1 MGLEL
6 KEALRGLCLSY
17 GWSYA
22 VCWRVKSRDSIL
34 LMWEDAYYEEQIG
47 MLVEKMLHQV
57 HLVGEGIIGKVA
69 FTGKHRWIFSDAYYG
84 ESSPIG
90 PFENQVVLQDTAEW
104 HRQFLAGIKTI
115 AIVAVSPQ
123 IVVQFGSNQK
133 ILERLEFV
141 DHAKSL
147 FQQMQSAQGTFLYE
161 KSPKAFDTG
170 TYDSCATFASI
181 PPCNISSSYYE
192 NIKFLDDDCKE
203 LTTKAQCGTIPTQY
217 STPST
222 MGLHHGSLPRHGL
235 AAPVLPRSTCATK
248 DSRELLKKM
257 TAFSSNSSISLVNQ
271 CQKVGADCQV
281 ISSTTY
287 MQMPHVL
294 QQSYTSSTSNS
305 DFTSPS
311 MTTWSSD
318 VSSLTSMEQELL
330 SGMRIQRSPTVFPK
344 NSETND
350 PCGNMFRNFQEN
362 SILTPFYNT
371 NRTVDAMHGTAYG
384 TGKLAD
390 TQHTSPLFH
399 VAEGSPFL
407 PQLPKELASVNT
419 FLGGSGPIG
428 ATFDHSNPILV
439 NNLNRWT
446 APPVRQVNN
455 GLTAPTND
463 NLLQALGVTHLSS
476 GFVDGDIISGIPVVD
491 VPHSL
496 ENSPDCK
503 TDTLKEVS
511 KGKENSLNVPS
522 HLAAD
527 KDLLDRMRT
536 DPRCNQG
543 QGCWDDIILPLGSGT
558 PSNLSMD
565 VPECVSEI
573 DAGSM
578 TGPKKGFFPDVGL
591 EQLLDAVVSN
601 VNLVASHNS
610 DNRMSTTTSTQTV
623 STSVYS
629 NQVPLVGCIS
639 GSMNALLSECDSL
652 KNSNESQNEVLSKSL
667 VSSWIDSNYNTKSE
681 SAGVS
686 QPNRSGESVKLS
698 KKRARPG
705 ESARPRPKDRQ
716 QIQDRVKELREI
728 VPNGAKCS
736 IDALLDRTIKHMHFL
751 QSVTKYADKLKQID
765 EPKIIGKESGVVLK
779 DASSGSGTGATWAFE
794 VEGQT
799 MVCPI
804 LVEDLNPPGQ
814 MLVEML
820 CEERGFFLE
829 IADTIRGFGL
839 TILKGVM
846 EVRDDKIWARFVIEA
861 NRDVTRMDIFLSL
874 VGLLQQTTG
883 SSSSESHPNK
893 VADCSVPVIAD
904 YQQSPMPIPIS
915 SADGIQ

>member
-147 FQQMQSAQGTFLYE
+147 FQQMQSAQGIFLYE

-330 SGMRIQRSPTVFPK
+330 SGMRIQR
-344 NSETND
+344 
-350 PCGNMFRNFQEN
+350 
-362 SILTPFYNT
+362 
-371 NRTVDAMHGTAYG
+371 
-384 TGKLAD
+384 
-390 TQHTSPLFH
+390 
-399 VAEGSPFL
+399 
-407 PQLPKELASVNT
+407 
-419 FLGGSGPIG
+419 
-428 ATFDHSNPILV
+428 
-439 NNLNRWT
+439 
-446 APPVRQVNN
+446 
-455 GLTAPTND
+455 
-463 NLLQALGVTHLSS
+463 
-476 GFVDGDIISGIPVVD
+476 
-491 VPHSL
+491 
-496 ENSPDCK
+496 
-503 TDTLKEVS
+503 
-511 KGKENSLNVPS
+511 
-522 HLAAD
+522 
-527 KDLLDRMRT
+527 MRT

-623 STSVYS
+623 STSLYS

-915 SADGIQ
+915 LADGIQ